1 MTLSPNTSPSPR
13 STPPTS
19 PTPPSVAIVVAQY
32 NASVTHALR
41 DGAIAAY
48 AQAGGNPN
56 ALLIVE
62 APGAFELPVLCA
74 AAARSGR
81 CAGVVALGCLIEGET
96 SHADHIGSAVAD
108 GLVQVGLQTGVPVT
122 FGVLTVQTAEQATAR
137 AGGGEG
143 NKGSEAMRALLE
155 TLAATAAITRGD
167 AAVRC
172 ASPKPDKAV
181 DTAAV
186 GR

>member
-1 MTLSPNTSPSPR
+1 MTKNPAGV
-13 STPPTS
+13 PP
-19 PTPPSVAIVVAQY
+19 VAVVVAQY

-48 AQAGGNPN
+48 TQAGGDPGS
-56 ALLIVE
+56 LLRIE

-74 AAARSGR
+74 EAAKSGR

-96 SHADHIGSAVAD
+96 SHAHHIGSAVAS

-122 FGVLTVQTAEQATAR
+122 FGVLTVETAEQAIAR

-143 NKGSEAMRALLE
+143 NKGAEAMHALLE
-155 TLAATAAITRGD
+155 TLAATGAIARGEST
-167 AAVRC
+167 ARSAT
-172 ASPKPDKAV
+172 PKPDKAADAHTV
-181 DTAAV
+181 A
-186 GR
+186 R